1 MVYNTPSISKGSR
14 NFFRKLQDNGNFIYM
29 LLTITV
35 ISYLLI
41 CVTDIVLKLLF
52 LIYAWKYF
60 LIVIYVIQDNYFF
73 YIFSYQ
79 ESSPSLN
86 TCSFLPF

>member
-1 MVYNTPSISKGSR
+1 MVIS
-14 NFFRKLQDNGNFIYM
+14 FICYEQ
-29 LLTITV
+29 L

-60 LIVIYVIQDNYFF
+60 LVVIYVIQDNYFF
-73 YIFSYQ
+73 LYFCLLGVITFSEY
-79 ESSPSLN
+79 L
-86 TCSFLPF
+86 FLLTILTSMLL